1 MSRQAALWQYV
12 MTPRQ
17 ETGLEGRKSFRRESH
32 SSPLRWFRHL
42 FSS

>member
-17 ETGLEGRKSFRRESH
+17 ETGLEGRKSFRQASVPG
-32 SSPLRWFRHL
+32 PLRWFRYL
-42 FSS
+42 FSN